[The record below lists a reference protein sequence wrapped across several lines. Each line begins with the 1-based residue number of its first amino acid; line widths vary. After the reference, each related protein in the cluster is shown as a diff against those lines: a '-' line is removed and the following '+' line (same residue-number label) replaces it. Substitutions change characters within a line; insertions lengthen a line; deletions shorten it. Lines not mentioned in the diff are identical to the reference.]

1 MQKIHC
7 CFLQTPVPL
16 ISISWAGKSYRA
28 WADPGASGLICR
40 CLSSSL
46 HFSVLENALWRVRMG
61 GMADPQLQAV
71 FAQTGAAKAL
81 LWGEVTQFVR
91 NYPKAMHEK
100 KLFAEFLNPGFLTKL
115 LVAGGFSCRMWRKQ
129 RFPSKKTPQ
138 TKQNLNKQ
146 KLKLDTEGGK
156 NGTNLQEANAEFVP
170 LHQFSADELSSSQ
183 YYFAASHK
191 IMPPL

>member
-91 NYPKAMHEK
+91 NYSQSDAREKIIWRIFKSRFSDKAIGYRWFLMQNVNKTKVSFKKKKNPK
-100 KLFAEFLNPGFLTKL
+100 
-115 LVAGGFSCRMWRKQ
+115 
-129 RFPSKKTPQ
+129 PSKT
-138 TKQNLNKQ
+138 
-146 KLKLDTEGGK
+146 
-156 NGTNLQEANAEFVP
+156 
-170 LHQFSADELSSSQ
+170 
-183 YYFAASHK
+183 
-191 IMPPL
+191 